1 MAAEPAY
8 LELLDSNQ
16 ELRKRLVL
24 EETINLSNQKKI
36 RILTKDLEQCER
48 YIKYLEKNLVSR
60 EDEIEE
66 LKIKL
71 KSILREVK
79 KYKDHLELKEEA
91 LHTQDSRI
99 INLEDTV
106 NRLRIQIYKLIT
118 TKISTRGI
126 TEMDNPLVEILDRRQ
141 ILSNIFYEIRRF
153 LDGRVRINNLNNTQT
168 YANIVLPPDL
178 DDIINSAAGN
188 LDEIIRQTYTLQSV
202 GEDQGNQLEGLQ
214 VLLDESH
221 EREQTLRQDLNNS
234 RAEVLRVTR
243 MYNDALN
250 DERNARQNLQDVVQ
264 NQQGQIANLQGQIGN
279 LQGQI
284 GIQQGEINE
293 HRRAIHRWTV
303 RYNNDTERWRRR
315 HGGCI
320 QQARN

>member
-106 NRLRIQIYKLIT
+106 NKFRIQIYKLIT

-126 TEMDNPLVEILDRRQ
+126 TEMDIPLLEILDRRQ

-153 LDGRVRINNLNNTQT
+153 
-168 YANIVLPPDL
+168 
-178 DDIINSAAGN
+178 
-188 LDEIIRQTYTLQSV
+188 
-202 GEDQGNQLEGLQ
+202 
-214 VLLDESH
+214 
-221 EREQTLRQDLNNS
+221 
-234 RAEVLRVTR
+234 
-243 MYNDALN
+243 
-250 DERNARQNLQDVVQ
+250 
-264 NQQGQIANLQGQIGN
+264 
-279 LQGQI
+279 
-284 GIQQGEINE
+284 
-293 HRRAIHRWTV
+293 
-303 RYNNDTERWRRR
+303 
-315 HGGCI
+315 
-320 QQARN
+320 

>member
-118 TKISTRGI
+118 TKISIRGI
-126 TEMDNPLVEILDRRQ
+126 TEMDNPLLEILDRRQ

-153 LDGRVRINNLNNTQT
+153 LDGQVRINNLNNTQT
-168 YANIVLPPDL
+168 YANIVLPQDL

-234 RAEVLRVTR
+234 RAEVL
-243 MYNDALN
+243 
-250 DERNARQNLQDVVQ
+250 
-264 NQQGQIANLQGQIGN
+264 
-279 LQGQI
+279 
-284 GIQQGEINE
+284 
-293 HRRAIHRWTV
+293 
-303 RYNNDTERWRRR
+303 
-315 HGGCI
+315 
-320 QQARN
+320 